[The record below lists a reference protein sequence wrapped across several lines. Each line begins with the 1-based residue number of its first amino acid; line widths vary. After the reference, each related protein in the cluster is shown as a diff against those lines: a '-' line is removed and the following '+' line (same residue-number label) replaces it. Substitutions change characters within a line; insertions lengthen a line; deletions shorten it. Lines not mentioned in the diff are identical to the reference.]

1 MQYNT
6 QRDKLVMPEYGRSVQ
21 AMVMHAIS
29 LENRDE
35 RQRCANTIVDIMVNM
50 QPSLRELPNYREHL
64 WNHIAFISGYTLDV
78 DYPYP
83 ITRLDTDATRPAPL
97 HYPMKRIRN
106 RYYGNLVEQQL
117 QHLAEMPEGEE
128 RDMFLALVANQ
139 MKQTLFD
146 WNRDAMNDEKVAQDI
161 ERYTDGRVRLD
172 LSTFKFDSVMQG
184 KQQTNGSNKKKKKK

>member
-6 QRDKLVMPEYGRSVQ
+6 QREKLVMPEYGRSVQ
-21 AMVMHAIS
+21 QMVLHAIQIDD
-29 LENRDE
+29 RDK
-35 RQRCANTIVDIMVNM
+35 RLQCAATIVDIMANM
-50 QPSLRELPNYREHL
+50 QPALRDLPNYREHL
-64 WNHIAFISGYTLDV
+64 WNHVAFISGYTLDV

-83 ITRLDTDATRPAPL
+83 ITRLDGDAKRPQPM

-117 QHLAEMPEGEE
+117 EHLAEMPEGEE
-128 RDMFLALVANQ
+128 RDVFLALVANQ

-161 ERYTDGRVRLD
+161 ERYTEGRVCLD
-172 LSTFKFDSVMQG
+172 LSTFRFDSVMQG
-184 KQQTNGSNKKKKKK
+184 KQQTNGSKKKKKK